1 MKLKDIRIGKR
12 LGIGFGILGLM
23 MIVLIIAG
31 ITATTAMNS
40 RLAEIAKV
48 NSVKTQ
54 SAYEAMDAVRTLQAT
69 MLTGFVLKD
78 EGSLKKMTDVVGET
92 DRRLTESLGNLDRLE
107 RSEKVRGII
116 KALKENQTGGIAV
129 STKVAEGANAGRVD
143 EALTMFTNTIGAKA
157 SELFDLCR
165 QLIQFQKDEVAART
179 AEAHSTYRTTI
190 ILMVVM
196 GAIILCIAVGLTVL
210 LTRSISV
217 PIGRAVA
224 VTEML
229 ASGKLAMDVTVD
241 RRDEFGDQ
249 AAALK
254 GMVEKWRDIIGSIKT
269 ASDSVAAAGAQ
280 LSGSAVHMSEGAG
293 QQAER
298 AQQVATASEEMSQ
311 TVNDIARSA
320 ENMSTVACQTASTAQ
335 SGGKT
340 VAEAVREVE
349 EIASTVSESADHI
362 TSLARLSQKIGD
374 IIGIINEIADQT
386 NLLALNAAIEAA
398 RAGEHG
404 RGFAVVADEVR
415 KLAERTTAATSE
427 VSTIIQEIQ
436 RNVTSAVS
444 SIDQVSAR
452 VERGVD
458 LSNKAGAEL
467 DNIVKSV
474 EDLQAM
480 VQQIAV
486 SLDEMTATSDQISKD
501 IESISGV
508 ATETSQSS
516 GEVTRASHELAQLGK
531 NLQGISQRFEL

>member
-1 MKLKDIRIGKR
+1 MNLKNIRIGKR

-23 MIVLIIAG
+23 MIVLIVTG

-54 SAYEAMDAVRTLQAT
+54 SAYEAMDAVKTLQAT
-69 MLTGFVLKD
+69 MLAGFVLKD
-78 EGSLKKMTDVVGET
+78 EASLKKMTDVVGET

-129 STKVAEGANAGRVD
+129 STKVAAGANAGQVD
-143 EALTMFTNTIGAKA
+143 EALKMFTETIGAKA
-157 SELFDLCR
+157 AELFDLCH
-165 QLIQFQKDEVAART
+165 QLIQFQKDEVKAKT
-179 AEAHSTYRTTI
+179 AEAYSTYRTTI

-196 GAIILCIAVGLTVL
+196 GVIILCIAAGLTTL

-217 PIGRAVA
+217 PIGKAVE

-229 ASGKLAMDVTVD
+229 AAGKLTMDVAVD
-241 RRDEFGDQ
+241 RKDEFGDQ
-249 AAALK
+249 AIALK
-254 GMVEKWRDIIGSIKT
+254 GMVEKWRDIVGSIKE
-269 ASDSVAAAGAQ
+269 ASDGIASSGAQ
-280 LSGSAVHMSEGAG
+280 LSGSAVNMSDGAS
-293 QQAER
+293 QQADR
-298 AQQVATASEEMSQ
+298 AQQVAAASEEMSQ

-320 ENMSTVACQTASTAQ
+320 ENMSSVASQTALTAQ

-362 TSLARLSQKIGD
+362 TSLAKLSQKIGD
-374 IIGIINEIADQT
+374 IISIINEIADQT

-427 VSTIIQEIQ
+427 VTGIINEIQ
-436 RNVTSAVS
+436 TNVTSAVS
-444 SIDQVSAR
+444 SIDQVSAK
-452 VERGVD
+452 VERGVS
-458 LSNKAGAEL
+458 LSNKAGSEL
-467 DNIVKSV
+467 HNIVKSV
-474 EDLQAM
+474 DDLQAM

-486 SLDEMTATSDQISKD
+486 ALDEMTTTSDQISHD
-501 IESISGV
+501 IESISSI
-508 ATETSQSS
+508 ATQTSQST
-516 GEVTRASHELAQLGK
+516 GEVTKASRELAQLGK

>member
-1 MKLKDIRIGKR
+1 MNFKNIRIGKR

-23 MIVLIIAG
+23 MIVLIVTG

-40 RLAEIAKV
+40 RLADIAKV

-54 SAYEAMDAVRTLQAT
+54 SAYEAMDAVKTLQAT

-78 EGSLKKMTDVVGET
+78 EASLKKMTDVVGET

-107 RSEKVRGII
+107 RSEKVRGLI

-129 STKVAEGANAGRVD
+129 STKVAAGANAGNVD
-143 EALTMFTNTIGAKA
+143 EALKLFVNTIGAKA
-157 SELFDLCR
+157 AELFDLCH
-165 QLIQFQKDEVAART
+165 QLIQFQKDEVVTKT
-179 AEAHSTYRTTI
+179 AEAYGTYRTTI
-190 ILMVVM
+190 ILMLVM
-196 GAIILCIAVGLTVL
+196 GVIILCIAAGLTTL

-217 PIGRAVA
+217 PIGKAVE

-229 ASGKLAMDVTVD
+229 AAGKLTMDVAVD
-241 RRDEFGDQ
+241 RKDEFGDQ
-249 AAALK
+249 AIALK
-254 GMVEKWRDIIGSIKT
+254 GMVEKWRDIVGSIKE
-269 ASDSVAAAGAQ
+269 ASDGIAISGAQ
-280 LSGSAVHMSEGAG
+280 LSGSAGNMSDGAN
-293 QQAER
+293 QQADR
-298 AQQVATASEEMSQ
+298 AQQVAAASEEMSQ

-320 ENMSTVACQTASTAQ
+320 ENMSSVASQTALTAQ

-362 TSLARLSQKIGD
+362 TSLAKLSQKIGD
-374 IIGIINEIADQT
+374 IISIINEIADQT

-427 VSTIIQEIQ
+427 VTGIIKEIQ
-436 RNVTSAVS
+436 TNVTSAVS
-444 SIDQVSAR
+444 SIDQVSAK
-452 VERGVD
+452 VERGVS
-458 LSNKAGAEL
+458 LSNKAGSEL
-467 DNIVKSV
+467 HHIVKSV
-474 EDLQAM
+474 DDLQAM

-486 SLDEMTATSDQISKD
+486 ALDEMTATSDQISHD
-501 IESISGV
+501 IESISSI
-508 ATETSQSS
+508 ATQTSQSS
-516 GEVTRASHELAQLGK
+516 GEVTRASRELAQLGN
-531 NLQGISQRFEL
+531 NLQGISKRFEL